1 MCTAEAVWRP
11 RCLQA
16 LSGLGAA
23 AAPTVYTAG
32 KNFVFIAVGD
42 PGLANA
48 DPRSFHFLAFAT
60 DPNVVPYKP

>member
-1 MCTAEAVWRP
+1 MLYTGPVMR
-11 RCLQA
+11 A
-16 LSGLGAA
+16 LGLDVGSK
-23 AAPTVYTAG
+23 TIG
-32 KNFVFIAVGD
+32 IAVGD